1 MKRITLDRRRFVA
14 ALGLGPLAAR
24 PRVMASVDLSQEREE
39 WPKLQP
45 ARIYKIY
52 LGRSGAT
59 INSRTGR
66 PVRYLTW
73 SAEEVAQFDQ
83 WLAQLERELG
93 DVTFIGGETIP
104 PADVKQVA
112 QKAAQADGM
121 LLTWLSGHGGDYEIL
136 DQLRFGLDVPAVS
149 FFQPFS
155 GHGWMWHQQ
164 WKNRRV
170 ALISTSNRK
179 DLELAIGLLRV
190 PALMKQ
196 TRILAIDGP
205 RGTKP
210 ACSAEEV
217 KKKLGAE
224 LITIKN
230 SQVLELAR
238 SIDRKLAE
246 EEAERYWIKPAV
258 GIIEPTREEIIE
270 SARYYLAVKRLMI
283 EHRAQAVASAACMGD
298 PRGCLTFSKLNDLG
312 FVGAC
317 EGDLDST
324 LTMLLFAYAFRVPGF
339 ISDPVI
345 DESKN
350 TVVHFH
356 CTSFTQR
363 PGGPRMP
370 FVIRSQTDSGG
381 GVALQVQWQV
391 GEPVTMAKLVNLDTM
406 LVVPGKIIETGM
418 NPLACRTQFTQ
429 SVRDARHLYLNWGA
443 GAIVPPDV
451 PGDMAKYVGAM
462 PMLHRV
468 VFYGDW
474 VRPVKLLGNLMGFK
488 VIEEDLPAATSPA

>member
-1 MKRITLDRRRFVA
+1 MQRQLDMNRRQFVGALTGASLVTRPMPA
-14 ALGLGPLAAR
+14 ADAGLAA
-24 PRVMASVDLSQEREE
+24 ERDE
-39 WPKLQP
+39 WPRLEP

-52 LGRSGAT
+52 LGRSGST
-59 INSRTGR
+59 VNPRTGQ

-73 SAEEVAQFDQ
+73 SPEEVAEFDRE
-83 WLAQLERELG
+83 LAALEQKLG
-93 DVTFIGGETIP
+93 DVRFVGGETIP
-104 PADVKQVA
+104 PANVDEVA
-112 QKAAQADGM
+112 RKAASADGI
-121 LLTWLSGHGGDYEIL
+121 LVTWLSGHGGDYETL
-136 DQLRFGLDVPAVS
+136 DRLRFGVDIPAVS

-164 WKNRRV
+164 WKHRRV
-170 ALISTSNRK
+170 ALLSTSDRK
-179 DLELAIGLLRV
+179 ELEQAIGLLRV

-205 RGTKP
+205 RGTRP
-210 ACSAEEV
+210 ACSPEQV

-224 LITIKN
+224 LIEIKN
-230 SQVLELAR
+230 AEVLKLAS

-246 EEAERYWIKPAV
+246 AEAERYWIRPAV
-258 GIIEPTREEIIE
+258 GIIEPSREEIIE

-283 EHRAQAVASAACMGD
+283 EYRAQAVASAACMGD
-298 PRGCLTFSKLNDLG
+298 PRACLTFSKLNDLG
-312 FVGAC
+312 FAGAC

-324 LTMLLFAYAFRVPGF
+324 LTMLLFGYAFRVPGF

-350 TVVHFH
+350 AVVHFH
-356 CTSFTQR
+356 CTSFTRR
-363 PGGPRMP
+363 PDGSRMP
-370 FVIRSQTDSGG
+370 FIIRSQTDSGG

-391 GEPVTMAKLVNLDTM
+391 GEPVTMAKLVNLETM
-406 LVVPGKIIETGM
+406 LVVPGKVIETGM

-443 GAIVPPDV
+443 GTIVPAQV
-451 PGDMAKYVGAM
+451 EGDMARYVGAM

-468 VFYGDW
+468 VFYGDYL
-474 VRPVKLLGNLMGFK
+474 RPVKLLGQLMGFR
-488 VIEEDLPAATSPA
+488 VIEEDLPSRGA